1 MMKGVIIKSTGSWY
15 EVKTDNTIYTARIK
29 GKFRND
35 TLKLTNPIAVGDFVD
50 ISLDLEHN
58 DVMITKIYPRDNY
71 IIRQSPRKKHFHHMI
86 AANVDQVFL
95 VTTLKYPD
103 IKIGFID
110 RYLLMTAPFDIPTH
124 IIINKSDLYDEE
136 QLKLF
141 QNLQLVYEPLGYHL
155 HLVSSLYDK
164 DLDQLRIILKDKV
177 TLVGGHSG
185 VGKSTLLNAIDKKL
199 QLRTNE
205 LSDYSGKG
213 QHTTTFAE
221 MYALDNGGSIIDTP
235 GIKPLAFINME
246 PLDVAHNFKEMFMLS
261 SKCKYNNCLHQ
272 NEPGCAVKEGV
283 ANGEVHELRY
293 MNYLQILEDVQDQN
307 YWERNKEM

>member
-1 MMKGVIIKSTGSWY
+1 MSKTVLNKVEKQRSYNIEYTGKHKKVESQMQLFVYDDDYLKEYQQVSIADLTKIDNSKNNWLNLYGLNNMSIILSIIDYFKMDHFILSDILNTSRRTKLEELSGLLFFNIKS
-15 EVKTDNTIYTARIK
+15 I
-29 GKFRND
+29 
-35 TLKLTNPIAVGDFVD
+35 
-50 ISLDLEHN
+50 
-58 DVMITKIYPRDNY
+58 
-71 IIRQSPRKKHFHHMI
+71 
-86 AANVDQVFL
+86 
-95 VTTLKYPD
+95 
-103 IKIGFID
+103 
-110 RYLLMTAPFDIPTH
+110 
-124 IIINKSDLYDEE
+124 
-136 QLKLF
+136 
-141 QNLQLVYEPLGYHL
+141 
-155 HLVSSLYDK
+155 LYDK
-164 DLDQLRIILKDKV
+164 DLDHLRIILKDKV

-235 GIKPLAFINME
+235 GIKSLAFINME